1 MPEEQ
6 IEMTAEDVARHY
18 SASMDSVNLINA
30 VIASPEDYTNDPT
43 VLQRNIDH
51 LKGTLVRDIWTTE
64 DMTPFTNAIAAGEAA
79 QWAKLTSEGIR
90 KR

>member
-1 MPEEQ
+1 MPDEE

-30 VIASPEDYTNDPT
+30 VLASPDDYTDDPT

-64 DMTPFTNAIAAGEAA
+64 DMTPFNDAIAAGEAA
-79 QWAKLTSEGIR
+79 
-90 KR
+90 

>member
-1 MPEEQ
+1 MPDEE

-30 VIASPEDYTNDPT
+30 VLASPDDYADDPT

-51 LKGTLVRDIWTTE
+51 LNGTLVRDIWTTE
-64 DMTPFTNAIAAGEAA
+64 DMTPFNDAIAAGEAA
-79 QWAKLTSEGIR
+79 
-90 KR
+90 

>member
-18 SASMDSVNLINA
+18 SASMDSLNLINA
-30 VIASPEDYTNDPT
+30 VIASPGDYTNDPT
-43 VLQRNIDH
+43 VMQRNVDH

-64 DMTPFTNAIAAGEAA
+64 DMTPFNDAIASG
-79 QWAKLTSEGIR
+79 LNFMSIP
-90 KR
+90 

>member
-1 MPEEQ
+1 MPDEE

-30 VIASPEDYTNDPT
+30 VIAAPDDYTDDPT

-64 DMTPFTNAIAAGEAA
+64 DMTPFNDAIAAGEAA
-79 QWAKLTSEGIR
+79 
-90 KR
+90 